1 MVDMVA
7 ILAHLRRQHR
17 PTLARWVLAVM
28 AGAAIA
34 GCRPNTAPP
43 PAAVAPTPAA
53 PTAPAESPPAP
64 TPTQSPAA
72 TSAAP
77 DTTPLSSAAALP
89 DTLIHE
95 WQPLSN
101 VLLAFGTMTVTPDR
115 VQWSSGQASPYTLV
129 STEGGYLLRL
139 ESSPSFYDTQNQY
152 IKLIPKADTSGAA
165 TSIEIA
171 FYPGDTQL
179 QSDEYVMYGSYVA
192 E

>member
-1 MVDMVA
+1 MVDTVA
-7 ILAHLRRQHR
+7 ILAHSQRQRR
-17 PTLARWVLAVM
+17 PTLAGWVLAVV

-34 GCRPNTAPP
+34 GCRPNTSPP
-43 PAAVAPTPAA
+43 PAAVNPTPVA
-53 PTAPAESPPAP
+53 PTAPAEPAP
-64 TPTQSPAA
+64 EPAVTQPPAA
-72 TSAAP
+72 TPAAP
-77 DTTPLSSAAALP
+77 DTTPSSSAALP
-89 DTLIHE
+89 DTLIRE

-101 VLLAFGTMTVTPDR
+101 VLLAFGTMTVTPDQ

-152 IKLIPKADTSGAA
+152 IKLISKADTSGGA

-171 FYPGDTQL
+171 FYPGETQL
-179 QSDEYVMYGSYVA
+179 QSDEYIMYGSYVA